1 MQRSFITLVGG
12 EMAIVWMEAYRYA
25 LVRLLIFMIMVLLL
39 VDRGG
44 WENED
49 EDAYHQSPCRESRG

>member
-1 MQRSFITLVGG
+1 
-12 EMAIVWMEAYRYA
+12 MAIVWMEAYRYA

-49 EDAYHQSPCRESRG
+49 EDAYHQSPRRESRG